1 MNGKG
6 RIPPGGRLMVILA
19 LLITCAVIGAGCTTA
34 ETSAKVAAKQNDT
47 VRIYYTATFD
57 DSTIA
62 EPNRSVQ
69 LVIGSEPGNLLQ
81 QAIIGMSPGDTKI
94 VNLTGAQAY
103 GPHRPE
109 LVQEVPRTGA
119 LGNVSPKVGDLIMY
133 RTGNVTG
140 VVKVV
145 GITDKTVTIDEN
157 HPLAGM
163 DKINV
168 SFNITL
174 AKIITK

>member
-1 MNGKG
+1 
-6 RIPPGGRLMVILA
+6 MVILA
-19 LLITCAVIGAGCTTA
+19 LLITCAVIGAGCTSG

-47 VRIYYTATFD
+47 VIIYYTATFD
-57 DSTIA
+57 DATIA

-69 LVIGSEPGNLLQ
+69 LVIGSEPDNMLQ
-81 QAIIGMSPGDTKI
+81 QSLIGMSPGDMKL

-103 GPHRPE
+103 GPHLPE
-109 LVQEVPRTGA
+109 LVKEVPKTGA
-119 LGNVSPKVGDLIMY
+119 LANISPKVGDLIMY
-133 RTGNVTG
+133 RTGTATG
-140 VVKVV
+140 VVQVV

-174 AKIITK
+174 VKIVTN